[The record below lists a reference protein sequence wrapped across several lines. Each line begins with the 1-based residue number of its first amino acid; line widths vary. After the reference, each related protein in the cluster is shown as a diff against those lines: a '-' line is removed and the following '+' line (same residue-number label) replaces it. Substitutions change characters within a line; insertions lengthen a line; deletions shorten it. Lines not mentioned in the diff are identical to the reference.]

1 MFVCSSVCLF
11 VCRSVYLSV
20 CKSTLRLFLTPT
32 SCNILLLPS
41 LLRCLT
47 WAEGNIVEEMLADVC
62 DPNTGRCYGN
72 VVKVRNF
79 LLSSVSYLLT
89 SVTPNFCND
98 VIVVGIVV
106 NIRVKREANNQ
117 EFFMIKRKQTVSIIC
132 MTSIFTFFRDGVPII
147 WVRVVLSHGVQH
159 R

>member
-1 MFVCSSVCLF
+1 MFVCSSVCLL

-20 CKSTLRLFLTPT
+20 CKSTLRLF
-32 SCNILLLPS
+32 LLLPS

-106 NIRVKREANNQ
+106 NIRVKREANKQ
-117 EFFMIKRKQTVSIIC
+117 EFSMIKRKQTVSIIC